1 MLANACSICTLRT
14 TSAGKMAEA
23 SPTPDRRVATFGAKT
38 ELRIGKMLLEISA
51 LDTGE
56 RKSYLRR
63 LTVTQPR
70 LLAEAE
76 QRLRQAADLPA
87 SFLAVPAADLL
98 EAVLEASAAAAP
110 ESSPEDRYEIGDPLG
125 EGGMATVYK
134 AFDRHL
140 QRPVA
145 LKFLDHADPR
155 QSDLLLREAR
165 AQAGVRHPAILEVYD
180 TGELDQRPYISMR
193 WVDGPT
199 VLQLGEE
206 IAIEQRVR
214 LLAQIA
220 EGLQVAH
227 GRGLIHRDIK
237 PSNILVEA
245 NDHGGWTPWL
255 TDFGVAAWQE
265 PAAGGGTDDSSAPTA
280 GTPVYMAPEALEANA
295 QPDRR
300 ADIYA
305 LGVTLYQLLC
315 GQLPHSGDTLPALL
329 RSIHDDPP
337 VPLRQR
343 LSSLPKD
350 LAAIVHRCL
359 AKDPEQRYRSA
370 RALAEDLWR
379 YLDGEEV
386 AAYATSRAERLSR
399 FAVRHRWI
407 LSVGAIATV
416 LLIGAL
422 VIAAALGVEARLANR
437 RAADRRAQAEDM
449 IGYMLTSL
457 RQKLAAV
464 GRLEILDE
472 IGERAM
478 AYFSAV
484 PEAEL
489 SDDELAFRSRA
500 LYQIGEVR
508 LERFDFS
515 GALPPLEE
523 SLDLAQALAD
533 RAAQNPRRLFDLGQS
548 HFWVGK
554 AYWDQQKSAAARH
567 HFEAY
572 LDLSERLVELRGE
585 NLDYQLELAY
595 AQSNLGSV
603 LQELGELGAA
613 RQRFSATLEINQELV
628 DREPENARYRFELAA
643 THNLLA
649 VLASHFGKFE
659 TARGGFASE
668 LAERRWLTA
677 RQPDNLIFRDH
688 LATALD
694 YQGELLFVLA
704 QWPEAEDHLR
714 RAEAM
719 FSQLRSHDPQNLRWQ
734 AKLARTVQK
743 LGAIEWHT
751 ERRAAARLTW
761 SRLGKIAEGLE
772 DLDAGHREVR
782 RIGALAG
789 YRRAF
794 LFHADRQWE
803 TATQDAQRALHLLG
817 DSDPPDTE
825 DLGLLSRLHLL
836 LGSAAAELG
845 QPDQARRR
853 WQRVLTLTERAA
865 SEGTSPLLVNR
876 ARALHRLGRTEQA
889 QRLAE
894 QLADRGI
901 ALAELRWRSP
911 QNRPPGQHADGRR
924 KGDPTW
930 P

>member
-1 MLANACSICTLRT
+1 
-14 TSAGKMAEA
+14 MAEA
-23 SPTPDRRVATFGAKT
+23 PPSPQRSAAAFGAKA
-38 ELRIGKMLLEISA
+38 ELRIGKLLLDISA
-51 LDTGE
+51 LDTSE
-56 RKSYLRR
+56 RSSYLRQ

-70 LLAEAE
+70 LLAEAQ

-87 SFLAVPAADLL
+87 SFLAVAAEDLL
-98 EAVLEASAAAAP
+98 EAVLKASHAAAP
-110 ESSPEDRYEIGDPLG
+110 ESSAKDRYEIGDRLG

-145 LKFLDHADPR
+145 LKFLDPVDPR

-180 TGELDQRPYISMR
+180 TGELDQRPYIAMR

-199 VLQLGEE
+199 LLELAEE
-206 IAIEQRVR
+206 VSIEQRVR

-220 EGLQVAH
+220 EGLQAAH
-227 GRGLIHRDIK
+227 ALGLIHRDIK

-245 NDHGGWTPWL
+245 DEHGGWTPWL
-255 TDFGVAAWQE
+255 TDFGVATWQD
-265 PAAGGGTDDSSAPTA
+265 PAATGRAGDSAAPAA

-329 RSIHDDPP
+329 RSIHDHPP

-343 LSSLPKD
+343 LTSLPKD
-350 LAAIVHRCL
+350 LAAIVHCCL

-386 AAYATSRAERLSR
+386 AAYTTSRAERLSR
-399 FAVRHRWI
+399 FAVRHRRI
-407 LSVGAIATV
+407 LTVGAIATV

-422 VIAAALGVEARLANR
+422 AIAAVLGVEARLANR

-464 GRLEILDE
+464 GRLEILDD

-484 PEAEL
+484 PEGEL

-508 LERFDFS
+508 LERFDFG
-515 GALPPLEE
+515 GALEPLEE

-533 RAAQNPRRLFDLGQS
+533 RAPQDPRRLFDLGQS

-554 AYWDQQKSAAARH
+554 AHWDQQHGTAARH
-567 HFEAY
+567 HFENY
-572 LDLSERLVELRGE
+572 LTLSERLVELRGE

-603 LQELGELGAA
+603 LQQLGELAAA
-613 RQRFSATLEINQELV
+613 RQRFSATLKINRQLV
-628 DREPENARYRFELAA
+628 AREPENALYRFELAA

-649 VLASHFGKFE
+649 VLASHLGEFA
-659 TARGGFASE
+659 TARGGFGSE
-668 LAERRWLTA
+668 LAERRWLA
-677 RQPDNLIFRDH
+677 AHQPDNLIFRDH

-694 YQGELLFVLA
+694 YQGELLLVLA

-714 RAEAM
+714 RAEAI

-734 AKLARTVQK
+734 AKLARSVQK

-751 ERRAAARLTW
+751 ERRATARLTW
-761 SRLGKIAEGLE
+761 SRLGNIAEGLE

-794 LFHADRQWE
+794 LLHADGQWE
-803 TATQDAQRALHLLG
+803 SAAKDAGQALRLLG
-817 DSDPPDTE
+817 DSDPADTE

-836 LGSAAAELG
+836 VGSAAAELG
-845 QPDQARRR
+845 QPDQARQR
-853 WQRVLTLTERAA
+853 WQRVLALTERAA
-865 SEGTSPLLVNR
+865 QQGTSPLLVNR
-876 ARALHRLGRTEQA
+876 ARALHRLGQTEQA
-889 QRLAE
+889 QRLTE

-901 ALAELRWRSP
+901 ALAELPWSSP
-911 QNRPPGQHADGRR
+911 QTIRQDNMPTAN
-924 KGDPTW
+924 KEGDPTW